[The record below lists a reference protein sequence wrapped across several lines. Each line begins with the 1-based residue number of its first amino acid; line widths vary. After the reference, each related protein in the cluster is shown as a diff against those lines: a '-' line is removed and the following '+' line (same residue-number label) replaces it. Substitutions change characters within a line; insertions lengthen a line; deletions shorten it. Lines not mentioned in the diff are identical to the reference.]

1 MDFFV
6 YNIVKNIQI
15 LISMDYFPFISI
27 YFFIYL
33 RRYRNEQGYSKMVQ
47 Q

>member
-15 LISMDYFPFISI
+15 LISMDLFPFISI